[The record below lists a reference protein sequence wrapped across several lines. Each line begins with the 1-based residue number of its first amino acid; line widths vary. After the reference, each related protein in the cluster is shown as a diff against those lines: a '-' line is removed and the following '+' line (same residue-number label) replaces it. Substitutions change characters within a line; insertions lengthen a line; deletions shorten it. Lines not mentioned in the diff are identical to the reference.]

1 MNTCRTEQS
10 AFLYLRC
17 TLVRRG
23 FLWDMKL
30 QIWSAIGIVH
40 KVQSFKSV
48 LKPFMHNVVK

>member
-30 QIWSAIGIVH
+30 QIWSTIGIVH
-40 KVQSFKSV
+40 KVQSFKIV
-48 LKPFMHNVVK
+48 LKPFMRNVVK